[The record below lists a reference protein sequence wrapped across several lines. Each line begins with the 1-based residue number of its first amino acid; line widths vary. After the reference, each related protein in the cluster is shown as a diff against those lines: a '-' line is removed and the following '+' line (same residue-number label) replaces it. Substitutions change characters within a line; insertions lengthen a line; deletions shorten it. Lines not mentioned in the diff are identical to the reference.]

1 MDRTEVFLNA
11 GDFHFHRQTSGEN
24 RPVVIRTLL
33 GSCVSV
39 VLWNPAKQIGG
50 MCHAVLPAQ
59 SSSLGPLDGNH
70 CPGAIQLFLREIDRN
85 RTHAAEYQAF
95 LMGGARMSL
104 GLRQADRVS
113 VGERNVAVCRQ
124 LLGDAGLV
132 IRGEHVGLTGPRRVE
147 FDLSTGSISLTHQNR
162 TFSLTGSDRSA

>member
-1 MDRTEVFLNA
+1 MDRIEVFLNA
-11 GDFHFHRQTSGEN
+11 GEFHFHRPSAGES
-24 RPVVIRTLL
+24 RPLVIRTLL
-33 GSCVSV
+33 GSCVSI

-70 CPGAIQLFLREIDRN
+70 CPGAVKLFLREIDRS
-85 RTHAAEYQAF
+85 RTRANEYQAF

-104 GLRQADRVS
+104 GLRQTDRIS

-124 LLGDAGLV
+124 LLADAGLALA
-132 IRGEHVGLTGPRRVE
+132 GEHVGLSGPRRVA
-147 FDLSTGSISLTHQNR
+147 FDLTSGSISLTHQNR
-162 TFSLTGSDRSA
+162 TSMLTG